1 MMKENSF
8 YNRMGL
14 VCRRI
19 PVGKVATYGQIAL
32 LCGSPKNARQ
42 VGYGLREGLAGEV
55 PAHRVVNA
63 RGELSGA
70 GYFETWD
77 LQKLLLEEEGVEL
90 IRTDRGWQVDL
101 KKYGWKNTLEDAQE
115 LADIFSSREK
125 KRIDI

>member
-70 GYFETWD
+70 EYFETWD